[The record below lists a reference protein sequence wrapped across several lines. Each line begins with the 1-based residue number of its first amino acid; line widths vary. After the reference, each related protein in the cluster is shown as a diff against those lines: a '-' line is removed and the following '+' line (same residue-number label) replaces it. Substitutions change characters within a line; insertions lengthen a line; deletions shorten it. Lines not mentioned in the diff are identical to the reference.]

1 MDYEER
7 KTFFSGL
14 LIGALGGAIVSGISA
29 LLLAPHSGETTRKLI
44 RKKSEALRSDAEDRV
59 NHAIQDVEESLDRAN
74 EAFANWVAKGNQAVK
89 TLRKPSAMAGRV
101 AEKVLKK

>member
-14 LIGALGGAIVSGISA
+14 LIGTLAGAIISGVSA
-29 LLLAPHSGETTRKLI
+29 LLLAPHSGKTTRKLI
-44 RKKSEALRSDAEDRV
+44 RTKGEALRSDAEHRV
-59 NHAIQDVEESLDRAN
+59 KDAIQDVEESLDRAN
-74 EAFANWVAKGNQAVK
+74 EAFANWIDKGNQAVK